1 MNDDYLITRP
11 KAHVH
16 LVACVESW
24 EVTNYVSKSFC
35 FCLFFF
41 DEFFLTFVVEGNKL
55 RDQPLTSP
63 NNSKEK
69 NPRLEKIKALVTPEE
84 GVLVLFLMIT
94 WEFTKP
100 ELVKSIWKYGKCLLI
115 SLICYNW
122 LSLTHFHLTKILPGR
137 ICSTTSLALS
147 IPKSRCNKKK
157 SHIFWFCDF
166 GAKHRI
172 NC

>member
-84 GVLVLFLMIT
+84 GVLRAVSNDYMRIHQT
-94 WEFTKP
+94 RISKKY
-100 ELVKSIWKYGKCLLI
+100 VKIWKKCLLI

-122 LSLTHFHLTKILPGR
+122 LSFTHFHLTKILPGR
-137 ICSTTSLALS
+137 ICSTTRLALS
-147 IPKSRCNKKK
+147 IPKCRCNKKK
-157 SHIFWFCDF
+157 ATFSDF
-166 GAKHRI
+166 AISEQSTG
-172 NC
+172 